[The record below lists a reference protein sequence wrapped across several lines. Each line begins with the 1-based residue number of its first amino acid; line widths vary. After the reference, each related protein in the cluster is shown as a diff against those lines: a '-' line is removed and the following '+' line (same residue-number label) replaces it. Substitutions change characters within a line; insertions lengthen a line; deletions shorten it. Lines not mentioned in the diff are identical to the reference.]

1 MNKGRIIS
9 AESHQAMPDE
19 YTSWRTSI
27 EHRIE
32 QAKLQ
37 AVLHVNKDMLSLYY
51 DIGNDILK
59 KQEEKGWG
67 AQVIKQLAADLH
79 HRFPDDRGL
88 SERNLKYMRQFAKEY
103 PNFPIVQVPL
113 AQLRQKEIWQASL
126 AKLADDR
133 GFVQVPLAQITWYHH
148 ITLLAKVKDIAQRAF
163 YILAT
168 ARNGWSRDVMKL
180 QIDNDYIHTMGHAIN
195 NFSTTLPPVE
205 SDLARDSFKDPY
217 KFSFL
222 GSEVLRNEL
231 DVERHLTARI
241 SDFLVEMG
249 KGFAYVGRQYHLVV
263 DGDDY
268 YIDLLMYHLQ
278 LHCYVAIELKV
289 VEFKPEFVSK
299 LNFYISAIDEYI
311 KTPNDAPTIGLLL
324 CSSKSDTK
332 AKLSLKGFTQPL
344 GIASYEV
351 KQKIADD
358 VFSALPD
365 VDDDEIK
372 DNR

>member
-32 QAKLQ
+32 QAKLH

-148 ITLLAKVKDIAQRAF
+148 ITLLAKVKDIAQ
-163 YILAT
+163 
-168 ARNGWSRDVMKL
+168 
-180 QIDNDYIHTMGHAIN
+180 
-195 NFSTTLPPVE
+195 
-205 SDLARDSFKDPY
+205 
-217 KFSFL
+217 
-222 GSEVLRNEL
+222 
-231 DVERHLTARI
+231 
-241 SDFLVEMG
+241 
-249 KGFAYVGRQYHLVV
+249 
-263 DGDDY
+263 
-268 YIDLLMYHLQ
+268 
-278 LHCYVAIELKV
+278 
-289 VEFKPEFVSK
+289 
-299 LNFYISAIDEYI
+299 
-311 KTPNDAPTIGLLL
+311 
-324 CSSKSDTK
+324 
-332 AKLSLKGFTQPL
+332 LSLKGFTQPL